1 MKKLA
6 SLLLALAMLL
16 VSAGCGAQTP
26 APGGESVDMNVY
38 VLSGPTG
45 IGALPLRR
53 QAEDGAA
60 LHNTYHFTMT
70 GANDE
75 VVAAVSSGQAD
86 VACVATNLAAALYNK
101 TGGGVKVLAVNTLG
115 VLYLLTL
122 NAQIESAADLAGKTI
137 YSPGQGANP
146 EYVLRYV
153 LQGNGLDPDKDV
165 TVRFVGEGSEL
176 LTVWQSEPDAVILAP
191 QPVATTLV
199 MQNEGARTALD
210 MTEEWDKVSGGES
223 TLMMGC
229 VIVRE
234 AFLTEHEEAV
244 RGFLTDY
251 AASIETAATD
261 VEGTAQLCEAYGII
275 PKAALAAKA
284 IPFCGLTY
292 LDGDEMKAGLSGY
305 LSVMF
310 DAAPKSVG
318 GALPD
323 DGFYYG
329 G

>member
-115 VLYLLTL
+115 VPSSSWR
-122 NAQIESAADLAGKTI
+122 N
-137 YSPGQGANP
+137 SPSP
-146 EYVLRYV
+146 
-153 LQGNGLDPDKDV
+153 
-165 TVRFVGEGSEL
+165 S
-176 LTVWQSEPDAVILAP
+176 
-191 QPVATTLV
+191 
-199 MQNEGARTALD
+199 
-210 MTEEWDKVSGGES
+210 
-223 TLMMGC
+223 
-229 VIVRE
+229 
-234 AFLTEHEEAV
+234 
-244 RGFLTDY
+244 
-251 AASIETAATD
+251 
-261 VEGTAQLCEAYGII
+261 
-275 PKAALAAKA
+275 KAA
-284 IPFCGLTY
+284 ISTFTSSSPLT
-292 LDGDEMKAGLSGY
+292 AS
-305 LSVMF
+305 
-310 DAAPKSVG
+310 AWACR
-318 GALPD
+318 
-323 DGFYYG
+323 
-329 G
+329 